1 MKIDSFTYVFE
12 GFQRLNVISNVEPI
26 KSKHQ
31 KKKMKDTGRNAR
43 KKNPENVEAV
53 QERYAPFLCPK
64 RKTDKYLFT

>member
-31 KKKMKDTGRNAR
+31 KKKNERHWEKCTQKKPR
-43 KKNPENVEAV
+43 K
-53 QERYAPFLCPK
+53 R
-64 RKTDKYLFT
+64 